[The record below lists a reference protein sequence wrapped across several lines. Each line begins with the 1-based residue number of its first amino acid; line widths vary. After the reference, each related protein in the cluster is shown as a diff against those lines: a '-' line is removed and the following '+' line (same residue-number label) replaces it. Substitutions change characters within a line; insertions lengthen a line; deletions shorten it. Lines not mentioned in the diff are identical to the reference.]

1 MISDLQRKASQR
13 NPKTEAMALK
23 TDESKQ
29 APTPHISRQTGFT
42 LTELMITI
50 GVFSI
55 LAAIAVPGFLKLRPD
70 FQLRSAA
77 RDLLS
82 GFQLAKMTAVR
93 SGHNCAITFNQPVD
107 GETYGYVVF
116 RDEDNDV
123 EYDTGEDVV
132 KKVKWTDYDFVSV
145 TGNNLPQNDDG
156 LCAIAFRSNGLPRNN
171 GGGFGAGTVSLK
183 NTNNNTKDVV
193 LSPAGNIRIE

>member
-1 MISDLQRKASQR
+1 
-13 NPKTEAMALK
+13 MALK
-23 TDESKQ
+23 TDKSKQ
-29 APTPHISRQTGFT
+29 APISRQTGFT

-55 LAAIAVPGFLKLRPD
+55 LAGIAVPGFLKLRPD

-93 SGHNCAITFNQPVD
+93 SGHNCAITFNQAAEGD
-107 GETYGYVVF
+107 TYSYVVF
-116 RDEDNDV
+116 RDADNDL
-123 EYDTGEDVV
+123 EYDTGVDVVV
-132 KKVKWTDYDFVSV
+132 KKVKWTDYDYVSV
-145 TGNNLPQNDDG
+145 TGNTLATNDDG
-156 LCAIAFRSNGLPRNN
+156 LPAIAFRSNGLPRNN
-171 GGGFGAGTVSLK
+171 TGGFGAGTVSLK
-183 NTNNNTKDVV
+183 NTNDKTKDVV